1 MTQITSVR
9 STSNE
14 WAAAPT
20 LQPIPLQTDQAGQ
33 ANTDSAVQAVEETRG
48 VIPFEDK
55 LNKLPESTPSSE
67 QDSQSLQ
74 QESSQQEISDQP
86 PLVDLSELTRP
97 AAQVVDDFMVS
108 SLQKSD
114 SQFRGSNYVP
124 PANSQMQLGPDD
136 YWYVISGGAK
146 LMEIVSLQAQTGGPS
161 EFGPVGLSS
170 NDAHLQYGLEAAAR
184 YEEISAL
191 V

>member
-9 STSNE
+9 ATSNE

-20 LQPIPLQTDQAGQ
+20 LQPVPLQTTQAEQAG
-33 ANTDSAVQAVEETRG
+33 SESSVQAVEESRR
-48 VIPFEDK
+48 VIPFEEKFNQVSEDG
-55 LNKLPESTPSSE
+55 PSTE
-67 QDSQSLQ
+67 QDAQSLQ
-74 QESSQQEISDQP
+74 QENGAQEAAEQP
-86 PLVDLSELTRP
+86 QLVDLSELVRP
-97 AAQVVDDFMVS
+97 AAQVIDDFMVS

-114 SQFRGSNYVP
+114 SHFRGGNYVP

-136 YWYVISGGAK
+136 YWYVISGSAK
-146 LMEIVSLQAQTGGPS
+146 LMEVVSMQAQTGGPS

-170 NDAHLQYGLEAAAR
+170 NDAYLQYGLESAAR
-184 YEEISAL
+184 YEEISGL

>member
-9 STSNE
+9 ATSNE

-20 LQPIPLQTDQAGQ
+20 LQPVPQQTAQVDQAG
-33 ANTDSAVQAVEETRG
+33 SESSVQAIEESRR
-48 VIPFEDK
+48 VIPFEEKFNSVSD
-55 LNKLPESTPSSE
+55 EAVSTE
-67 QDSQSLQ
+67 QDAQSIQ
-74 QESSQQEISDQP
+74 QENGAPETAEQP
-86 PLVDLSELTRP
+86 QMVDLSELVRP

-114 SQFRGSNYVP
+114 SHFRGGNYVP

-146 LMEIVSLQAQTGGPS
+146 LMEVVSMQAQTGGPS

-170 NDAHLQYGLEAAAR
+170 NDAYLQYGLESAAR

>member
-9 STSNE
+9 SSSNE
-14 WAAAPT
+14 WAAAPN
-20 LQPIPLQTDQAGQ
+20 LQPVPLQTTQATQ
-33 ANTDSAVQAVEETRG
+33 ADIDTVVQAVDETRR
-48 VIPFEDK
+48 VIPFEEK
-55 LNKLPESTPSSE
+55 INKVPEDGPSKEQGAQSSE
-67 QDSQSLQ
+67 QDSGQT
-74 QESSQQEISDQP
+74 EVADQP
-86 PLVDLSELTRP
+86 QLVDLSELVRP

-114 SQFRGSNYVP
+114 SQFRGGNYVP

-146 LMEIVSLQAQTGGPS
+146 LMEVVSMQAQTGGPS
-161 EFGPVGLSS
+161 EFGPIGFSG
-170 NDAHLQYGLEAAAR
+170 NDAHLQYGLESAAR
-184 YEEISAL
+184 YEEIGGL